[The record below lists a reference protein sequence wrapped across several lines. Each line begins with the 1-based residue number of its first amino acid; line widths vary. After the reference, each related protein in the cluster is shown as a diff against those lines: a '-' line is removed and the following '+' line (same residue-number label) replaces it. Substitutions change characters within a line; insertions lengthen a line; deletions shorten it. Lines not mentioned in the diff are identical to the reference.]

1 MTLPTH
7 DEIREKIDL
16 SGCDL
21 FAFFQDDRDADQTP
35 DDICFIHTISHRDT
49 ELLAVDIRRA
59 DVPAV
64 SGLMTK
70 LMKNW
75 ESHRVK
81 PAEAFLA
88 KGCGLMLQAV
98 EPPPKFLE
106 EIMEKAVRAA
116 VEYHGNRDFSVLML
130 VPARRL
136 TDRELGEISAG
147 N

>member
-1 MTLPTH
+1 LTLPTH
-7 DEIREKIDL
+7 DEIREKIDR

-21 FAFFQDDRDADQTP
+21 FAFFQDGRGADPTP
-35 DDICFIHTISHRDT
+35 DDICFIHSISHRDT

-75 ESHRVK
+75 ESQQIK
-81 PAEAFLA
+81 PAEACLA
-88 KGCGLMLQAV
+88 MGCNLMLQAV
-98 EPPPKFLE
+98 EPPPKFLD
-106 EIMEKAVRAA
+106 EIMDNAVSAA
-116 VEYHGNRDFSVLML
+116 VEYRGNRDFSVLML

-136 TDRELGEISAG
+136 TDRDLGEISAG
-147 N
+147 S